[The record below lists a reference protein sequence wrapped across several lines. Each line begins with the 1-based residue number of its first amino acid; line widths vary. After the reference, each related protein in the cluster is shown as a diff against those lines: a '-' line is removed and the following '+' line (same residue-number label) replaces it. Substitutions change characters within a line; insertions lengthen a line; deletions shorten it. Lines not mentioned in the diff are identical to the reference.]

1 MDIVQ
6 HKVPQRGQLKF
17 SSGAADGGHNLNSII
32 ISHAN
37 WKAFKWLLMDLPTT
51 TMMAEE
57 RRKFNLQQQEVENAL
72 QVKDSWVAFV
82 ENQSS

>member
-1 MDIVQ
+1 
-6 HKVPQRGQLKF
+6 
-17 SSGAADGGHNLNSII
+17 
-32 ISHAN
+32 
-37 WKAFKWLLMDLPTT
+37 MDLPTKT
-51 TMMAEE
+51 MAEE